1 MFCSQNKI
9 FGDSICSVHSDDN
22 ITSILWYIDL
32 WWSGGGQYMSDCDW
46 GGVLLAQWMIL
57 HFLSNPQARPRVPI
71 EGVAGIDLYTWWLLL
86 TCHSCGVACHSL
98 AHSCDMCSLTL
109 HAVHLLVL
117 NHCSFR
123 LCYRD
128 GCSGLKGSNRGLIHL
143 AALLIIDSYWRSYFW
158 KQDLM
163 QLLYFMTELQLL
175 LLLLQHLCICVS
187 LGHMHY
193 NWYRM
198 SVRPCVWVPNC
209 TRPIASLTLSSPQT
223 QPFNTCLAASPC
235 GCGS

>member
-1 MFCSQNKI
+1 
-9 FGDSICSVHSDDN
+9 
-22 ITSILWYIDL
+22 
-32 WWSGGGQYMSDCDW
+32 MSDCDW

-123 LCYRD
+123 RCYRD

-175 LLLLQHLCICVS
+175 LLLFAYCCSTFAFVS
-187 LGHMHY
+187 
-193 NWYRM
+193 
-198 SVRPCVWVPNC
+198 VWDTCTIIGIEWVYVPVFRC
-209 TRPIASLTLSSPQT
+209 QTVPDLLPHSP
-223 QPFNTCLAASPC
+223 
-235 GCGS
+235 